1 MRLTM
6 VVVSFLLALS
16 LQPAFAEQ
24 AVTISGGALGRALL
38 NKPGKV
44 RAVAILVPGGD
55 GVMNIQPDGSF
66 SKLRGNQLVRSR
78 KSYLGYGVATLTVDR
93 DVNLGAAIAYA
104 RKLSP
109 RVALVGTS
117 RGTQR
122 VAQAVAGG
130 ARPNSVVLTA
140 GFLDDVRGSVG
151 SPGRL
156 PPTLVVHH
164 RNDQCRV
171 TPPSAVEPFKQWGG
185 GRVTVVW
192 MSGGPGGT
200 PYCQARSYHGF
211 QGLDGQVVATVA
223 RYVAGH

>member
-6 VVVSFLLALS
+6 VVVSFLLVLS
-16 LQPAFAEQ
+16 LQTAQAEQ

-38 NKPGKV
+38 NKKPAKV

-122 VAQAVAGG
+122 VAQAIASG
-130 ARPNSVVLTA
+130 ARPNSAVLTA
-140 GFLDDVRGSVG
+140 GFLDDVRGTVG
-151 SPGRL
+151 SPAACRRL
-156 PPTLVVHH
+156 WWCITA
-164 RNDQCRV
+164 
-171 TPPSAVEPFKQWGG
+171 TTSA
-185 GRVTVVW
+185 
-192 MSGGPGGT
+192 
-200 PYCQARSYHGF
+200 A
-211 QGLDGQVVATVA
+211 
-223 RYVAGH
+223 

>member
-1 MRLTM
+1 MRVLA
-6 VVVSFLLALS
+6 VVVTLLLAFS
-16 LQPAFAEQ
+16 LQTARAEE
-24 AVTISGGALGRALL
+24 AVAISGGALGRALL
-38 NKPGKV
+38 NKPANV

-66 SKLRGNQLVRSR
+66 SSLRGNQLVRTR
-78 KSYLGYGVATLTVDR
+78 RAYLGYGVATLTVDR

-104 RKLSP
+104 RKIAP

-122 VAQAVAGG
+122 AASAIAAG
-130 ARPNSVVLTA
+130 AKPNSAVFTA
-140 GFLDDVRGSVG
+140 GFLNDVRGRIG

-164 RNDQCRV
+164 RNDECRH

-192 MSGGPGGT
+192 MTGGPGGT
-200 PYCQARSYHGF
+200 PYCMARSYHGF
-211 QGLDGQVVATVA
+211 QGLDSQVVAAVA
-223 RYVAGH
+223 RYVASH

>member
-1 MRLTM
+1 MRVLA
-6 VVVSFLLALS
+6 VFVYLLFVFP
-16 LQPAFAEQ
+16 LQPLMAEE
-24 AVTISGGALGRALL
+24 AITISGGALGRALL
-38 NKPGKV
+38 NKPAMV

-66 SKLRGNQLVRSR
+66 SGLRGNQLVRTR
-78 KSYLGYGVATLTVDR
+78 RAYVGYGVATLTVDR
-93 DVNLGAAIAYA
+93 NANLGAAIAYA

-122 VAQAVAGG
+122 IARALAGG
-130 ARPNSVVLTA
+130 ARPNSAVLTS
-140 GFLDDVRGSVG
+140 GFLDDVRGTIG

-156 PPTLVVHH
+156 PPTQVVHH
-164 RNDQCRV
+164 RKDQCRV

-211 QGLDGQVVATVA
+211 KGLDGQVVATVA
-223 RYVAGH
+223 RYVASH